1 MINEFKKFPK
11 VELHVHLDC
20 CLSFDALKKI
30 SPEISLSTYKEKF
43 IGTSSN
49 SLKDYIKCADIAL
62 EHMQTKQQLEIV
74 VEDLFN
80 QFKSDNIIYAEVR
93 FAPLLHLKK
102 GLNSEEVVKIVSE
115 KTFIES
121 KKSGIEV
128 GLILCTLRHFNQKES
143 LRTAELFNSF
153 SNKNIVG
160 FDIAADEAG
169 YPLDNHLKAF
179 KIVRNNNILCTAHAG
194 EALGSQSVLD
204 TLQHLKP
211 QRIGHGVR
219 CIESDELMEK
229 IKKENIHLE
238 ICVTSNIVT
247 KVFNNAKD
255 HPIDKLYKYGIS
267 LSINTDG
274 RTISDTDMNKEYSLM
289 NKYFKWNKK
298 EFFESNINAINASF
312 SSNEVKERIIFKL
325 HDYYLK

>member
-11 VELHVHLDC
+11 IELHVHLDC
-20 CLSFDALKKI
+20 CLSFVALKKI

-43 IGTSSN
+43 IGTGSN

-62 EHMQTKQQLEIV
+62 EYMQTKQQLEIV

-102 GLNSEEVVKIVSE
+102 GLSAEEVVKIVSE
-115 KTFIES
+115 KTSIES

-128 GLILCTLRHFNQKES
+128 GLILCTLRHFNKKES

-153 SNKNIVG
+153 LNKNIVG
-160 FDIAADEAG
+160 FDLAADEAG
-169 YPLDNHLKAF
+169 YPLDNHIKAF
-179 KIVRNNNILCTAHAG
+179 QIARNNNVLCTAHAG

-267 LSINTDG
+267 
-274 RTISDTDMNKEYSLM
+274 
-289 NKYFKWNKK
+289 
-298 EFFESNINAINASF
+298 
-312 SSNEVKERIIFKL
+312 
-325 HDYYLK
+325 